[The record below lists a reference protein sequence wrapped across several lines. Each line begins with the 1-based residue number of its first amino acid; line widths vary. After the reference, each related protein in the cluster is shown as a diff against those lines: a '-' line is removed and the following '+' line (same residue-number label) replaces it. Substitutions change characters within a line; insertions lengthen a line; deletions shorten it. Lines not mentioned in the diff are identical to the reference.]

1 MAYIRPCNSCGQRIS
16 MREMPHGQW
25 VAFDASTETPHKCGR
40 KTKPDPD
47 IERLAKKTRKEQ
59 EEEEAIVLKRYGI
72 KIENGEPVSIDS
84 DTNADK
90 INSKIEEATST
101 NTFVTESAKVLDE
114 KKYTKLTQHFS
125 CQNENDILAEFF
137 FLISNFY
144 SSQSRFDYS
153 NIYLNISNYLNP
165 NFKFNLALLADNY
178 FKKEQYFKTKEVLKN
193 FDKKNEVYYWYKLK
207 KNSQIIYKKKLR
219 FNHLTLLYIFQV
231 YMN

>member
-1 MAYIRPCNSCGQRIS
+1 

-114 KKYTKLTQHFS
+114 KKYTKHR
-125 CQNENDILAEFF
+125 DIPYSKDLPWIEPSGKNQEKTDY
-137 FLISNFY
+137 ISP
-144 SSQSRFDYS
+144 SSSS
-153 NIYLNISNYLNP
+153 NISSESETRHQ
-165 NFKFNLALLADNY
+165 FKNKHSTETY
-178 FKKEQYFKTKEVLKN
+178 RGTHPITQQETKKENTVFSKSDNLILKIVGALILGG
-193 FDKKNEVYYWYKLK
+193 FL
-207 KNSQIIYKKKLR
+207 
-219 FNHLTLLYIFQV
+219 FGLLSSLSD
-231 YMN
+231 